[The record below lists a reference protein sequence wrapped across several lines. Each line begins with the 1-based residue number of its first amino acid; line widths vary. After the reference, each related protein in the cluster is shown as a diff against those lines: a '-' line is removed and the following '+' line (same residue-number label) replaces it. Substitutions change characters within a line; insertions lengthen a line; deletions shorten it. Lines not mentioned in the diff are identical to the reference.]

1 MPKTFHEIRR
11 WDGGLSTYF
20 DEGDIEATELSAIS
34 LWSVSKPGQIYS
46 LDRGAAQFSTYYL
59 DLDDGDS
66 PLGAGFLIFDADY
79 GYEATVDGEGAA
91 GATRYAVVVNAK
103 GNVFLIEDFVSGVPG
118 EAFAVGD
125 NFYILGT
132 IHGDHAT
139 EIDSKCRLFWAE
151 GALRISDTL
160 HTANSRVKWFGRV
173 VYERFN
179 STSSGHEYNSVDK
192 WVFDNADLSPP
203 TIQTPADVPALE
215 SSHPDGDPVTHLAE
229 DATNAT
235 PFGCVVP
242 IECYPSGADRGK
254 ALNLRFTA
262 TTGQDDGGWEATE
275 YEFAQTFVYQGN
287 QESMPVLMP
296 VVPVGFDGT
305 DPDLMETTFT
315 IASQQY
321 FTNLQVYAC
330 TSNGGTNDGVDVSS
344 YVYPDRVTGARIYIR
359 KYNANKRWTL
369 FLDCDF
375 TRGVRQNTFEDF
387 SVGWVAGHNHLL
399 THGRDWEYKT
409 SSSSATGLAD
419 IKNPSP
425 QTYESINGY
434 APDGASVSFDTATQ
448 GWEDATVINRRCFA
462 VGVKYINTESGNTEL
477 MSDRVFYSAIGKY
490 DTFPVTNWIDIGIN
504 DGESFKAVAGFANR
518 LFAFKETTLYIINVQ
533 NPNDGGWFLETEL
546 KGMGV
551 SNPNSVVKT
560 DQGLVFAN
568 VYGLYIFTG
577 QGVPVDVS
585 AKIDKSS
592 WKSDLTAASH
602 EIAVGYDGVSE
613 QVMIALSSTSGMKQ
627 PSSDGQPFHI
637 YDLKTKSF
645 VRHTNSFADSV
656 TNFSNMPDTGLLVW
670 GTSKYG
676 ASADD
681 IIAFEQYQFNTLGGD
696 LLNNDDLYSYFTTGL
711 IDFGSPALMK
721 KFYKLYIEVKGSGSY
736 ILGVTVN
743 GVVLSPRATH
753 YSESIVASN
762 TSYEKKVV
770 DLTSIPNSSTFQLRI
785 DQNSSAAES
794 ITINSISLEYRTL
807 YKRVS

>member
-20 DEGDIEATELSAIS
+20 DEGDIDATELSAIS

-46 LDRGAAQFSTYYL
+46 LDRGAATFSSNLL
-59 DLDDGDS
+59 DLDGGNS

-103 GNVFLIEDFVSGVPG
+103 GKVFLIEDFVSEVPG
-118 EAFAVGD
+118 GTFTENT

-132 IHGDHAT
+132 IDDDHAGL
-139 EIDSKCRLFWAE
+139 IDSKCRLFWAE

-160 HTANSRVKWFGRV
+160 HTADSMVKWFGRTIAK
-173 VYERFN
+173 RFN
-179 STSSGHEYNSVDK
+179 YTTDEGSGLTDENHTFNAIDE
-192 WVFDNADLSPP
+192 WTFDNADISPP
-203 TIQTPADVPALE
+203 TIIATASIPPLE
-215 SSHPDGDPVTHLAE
+215 EGTHGNGDDNN
-229 DATNAT
+229 DAHSESGINLT
-235 PFGCVVP
+235 PFGCIVP
-242 IECYPSGADRGK
+242 IDGVYPTGADRGK
-254 ALNLRFTA
+254 ALNLRLEV
-262 TTGQDDGGWEATE
+262 TTGEDDGGWEATD

-287 QESMPVLMP
+287 QESIPVLMP
-296 VVPVGFDGT
+296 VIT
-305 DPDLMETTFT
+305 DATPTVTTVVT
-315 IASQQY
+315 VASQQY
-321 FTNLQVYAC
+321 FEDIQVYTAVNSAY
-330 TSNGGTNDGVDVSS
+330 TFPN
-344 YVYPDRVTGARIYIR
+344 RVTGARIYIR

-387 SVGWVAGHNHLL
+387 TTTWGRNHFH
-399 THGRDWEYKT
+399 TNNRGRDYEYKT
-409 SSSSATGLAD
+409 SGTSTGISN

-434 APDGASVSFDTATQ
+434 APDGASVSFDTTTQ

-490 DTFPVTNWIDIGIN
+490 DIFPVTNWIDIGIN

-560 DQGLVFAN
+560 DQGLIFAN

-577 QGVPVDVS
+577 QGIPVDVS

-592 WKSDLTAASH
+592 WKSDLTTADH

-613 QVMIALSSTSGMKQ
+613 QVMIALSSTSGMQ
-627 PSSDGQPFHI
+627 QTEATGQPVYV

-670 GTSKYG
+670 GVNKSIAT
-676 ASADD
+676 ADD
-681 IIAFEQYQFNTLGGD
+681 IIYFDQYNFNTLDGD
-696 LLNNDDLYSYFTTGL
+696 LFNDDDLYSYFTTGL

-743 GVVLSPRATH
+743 GVVLSPRDTD
-753 YSESIVASN
+753 YSESVVASN